1 MTKLMISL
9 ALGASA
15 MFATAAS
22 AAPLSHG
29 VAVTPD
35 NGIEN
40 VRMICNE
47 YGRCWRERGP
57 RRVIIE
63 DSYNYAPRE
72 RYIQR
77 RGYDDRGYYNEGP
90 SVGIGVGPAG
100 VGIGFGAG
108 PRW

>member
-1 MTKLMISL
+1 MNKVTISL
-9 ALGASA
+9 ALGAGA
-15 MFATAAS
+15 LFATAAS
-22 AAPLSHG
+22 AAPIANGLT
-29 VAVTPD
+29 VMPD

-40 VRMICNE
+40 VRMVCNE

-72 RYIQR
+72 RYIER
-77 RGYDDRGYYNEGP
+77 RGYYDGGP
-90 SVGIGVGPAG
+90 SVGIGVGPGG